1 MHVRAAR
8 PDDAEALRTAVS
20 RAREATVF
28 DDIGAPLLDVSAA
41 GVREAAAA
49 EAEWSFL
56 MEDEEGPV
64 GVAIAHPDVEVTTDE
79 STDAEESADDA
90 RDANGGDREARTARA
105 VGPPEPRG
113 REGVASELLA
123 RIASSVADRGVGT
136 LRATVPADSPGPRSS
151 SARTGSSTVAPV
163 AARRVT
169 SRSSSPTWTRFGD
182 RDARDRPN

>member
-1 MHVRAAR
+1 MSGRRGPTMRRRCGRRSRGPAR
-8 PDDAEALRTAVS
+8 RPSSTISELPFSTC
-20 RAREATVF
+20 
-28 DDIGAPLLDVSAA
+28 PPP
-41 GVREAAAA
+41 GVREAAA

-90 RDANGGDREARTARA
+90 RDANGGDREAELLALWVHPNHA
-105 VGPPEPRG
+105 G
-113 REGVASELLA
+113 EGVASELLA

-136 LRATVPADSPGPRSS
+136 LRATVPADSPGATEFF
-151 SARTGSSTVAPV
+151 SAHGFVHRAPV

-182 RDARDRPN
+182 RDADRPN

>member
-41 GVREAAAA
+41 GVREAAA

-64 GVAIAHPDVEVTTDE
+64 GVAIAHPDAEE
-79 STDAEESADDA
+79 SVDGPTAVGESADDPGGA
-90 RDANGGDREARTARA
+90 GEGDREAELLALWVHPNHA
-105 VGPPEPRG
+105 G
-113 REGVASELLA
+113 EGVASELLA
-123 RIASSVADRGVGT
+123 RVASSVADHGVGT
-136 LRATVPADSPGPRSS
+136 LRASVPADSPGATEFF
-151 SARTGSSTVAPV
+151 SAHGFAHRET
-163 AARRVT
+163 RRGPAGDESIVVT
-169 SRSSSPTWTRFGD
+169 D
-182 RDARDRPN
+182 VDALR

>member
-41 GVREAAAA
+41 GVREAAA

-64 GVAIAHPDVEVTTDE
+64 GVAIAHPDVEEATVDRP
-79 STDAEESADDA
+79 DASE
-90 RDANGGDREARTARA
+90 GDREAELLALWVHPTHA
-105 VGPPEPRG
+105 G
-113 REGVASELLA
+113 EGVANELLA
-123 RIASSVADRGVGT
+123 RVASSVADRGVDI
-136 LRATVPADSPGPRSS
+136 LRATVATDNPGSTEFFSAHGFTHRRTRRGPAGDESIL
-151 SARTGSSTVAPV
+151 
-163 AARRVT
+163 AADVE
-169 SRSSSPTWTRFGD
+169 SLQ
-182 RDARDRPN
+182 

>member
-41 GVREAAAA
+41 GVREAAA

-90 RDANGGDREARTARA
+90 RDANGGDREAELLALWVHPNHA
-105 VGPPEPRG
+105 G
-113 REGVASELLA
+113 EGVASELLA
-123 RIASSVADRGVGT
+123 RIASSVADRGVEPFARPFPPT
-136 LRATVPADSPGPRSS
+136 APGPRSS

-182 RDARDRPN
+182 RDADRPN